1 VRFVVV
7 GNVVYIE
14 QVVGFV
20 VVVVEFAVV
29 RLEII

>member
-1 VRFVVV
+1 MRFVVV